1 MRILWITNIMLPP
14 VCEALELPVPSIGGW
29 MYSSLK
35 RLKKAGIGVIAVATV
50 YSGKKLIE
58 IQIDDVTYYLLPLN
72 GKSAIKYNKHLEP
85 LWFSI
90 KESFKPDIVHIHG
103 SEYPHGLAYVRSCGT
118 GGVVVSIQGILSS
131 YARYYSAG
139 INYKNIKRYLTFRD
153 FVKFDNILKGQ
164 RTFERRGILEK
175 ELLQSVKHIIGRT
188 DWDHAHTWAINPQAL
203 YHFCGETLRDSFY
216 NHRWEYDKCEVHT
229 IFVSQSN
236 YPIKGLHMLLEAMPL
251 ILRHYPDTQIYVAG
265 GDPTNLPWWRI
276 TGYGKYLRRLIDKY
290 NLRNNITFT
299 GMLSEEPMC
308 QRYLK
313 SNLFLCCSSIE
324 NSPNSLGEA
333 QLLGMPCVASFSG
346 GIPEIVDYNTNV
358 LYRFEE
364 TEMLANKV
372 CEVFAKGYN
381 SQESFNVDRYD
392 PKLNL
397 VTLLN
402 IYESIYQK
410 NNC

>member
-1 MRILWITNIMLPP
+1 MLPP

-153 FVKFDNILKGQ
+153 FVKFDSRKN
-164 RTFERRGILEK
+164 
-175 ELLQSVKHIIGRT
+175 
-188 DWDHAHTWAINPQAL
+188 
-203 YHFCGETLRDSFY
+203 
-216 NHRWEYDKCEVHT
+216 
-229 IFVSQSN
+229 
-236 YPIKGLHMLLEAMPL
+236 
-251 ILRHYPDTQIYVAG
+251 
-265 GDPTNLPWWRI
+265 
-276 TGYGKYLRRLIDKY
+276 
-290 NLRNNITFT
+290 
-299 GMLSEEPMC
+299 
-308 QRYLK
+308 
-313 SNLFLCCSSIE
+313 
-324 NSPNSLGEA
+324 
-333 QLLGMPCVASFSG
+333 FS
-346 GIPEIVDYNTNV
+346 
-358 LYRFEE
+358 
-364 TEMLANKV
+364 KV
-372 CEVFAKGYN
+372 
-381 SQESFNVDRYD
+381 
-392 PKLNL
+392 
-397 VTLLN
+397 
-402 IYESIYQK
+402 
-410 NNC
+410 